1 VNRPAGCREIVD
13 EQTNKHT
20 VKQIPR
26 PSLYERM
33 AGKKILTGWLIA
45 Y

>member
-20 VKQIPR
+20 VNQIPR
-26 PSLYERM
+26 PSL
-33 AGKKILTGWLIA
+33 
-45 Y
+45 